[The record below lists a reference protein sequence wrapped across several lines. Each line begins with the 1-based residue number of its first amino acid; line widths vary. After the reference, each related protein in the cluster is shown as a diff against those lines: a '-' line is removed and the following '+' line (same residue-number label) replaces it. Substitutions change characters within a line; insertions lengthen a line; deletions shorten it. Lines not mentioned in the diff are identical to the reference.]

1 MEQKYNGMNLN
12 ITDSNGQGW
21 TWLRST
27 AKKIDANIKERN
39 DAIDEEVNKTLLHV
53 DETIRGYNERLAAQ
67 NISTLEFR
75 PDPQPKIFYPPFD
88 NEIQKKIDAS
98 MRECEDDM
106 AEYAARIK
114 ASETA
119 TTGGR
124 KFDGGKLQYGLIP
137 PLAQK
142 AMVEILTFGA
152 EKYEPDNWKHV
163 PDSKRRYFDAAMRHL
178 WDWKNGEQNDPESGK
193 NHLAHAMCCLAF
205 LYEHDVKYSVE

>member
-1 MEQKYNGMNLN
+1 MEKKYNGMDLS
-12 ITDSNGQGW
+12 IPESNGQGW

-39 DAIDEEVNKTLLHV
+39 DVIDEEV
-53 DETIRGYNERLAAQ
+53 DETIRHNERLAAQ
-67 NISTLEFR
+67 NISTLELR
-75 PDPQPKIFYPPFD
+75 PDPQSKQFFSPPFD
-88 NEIQKKIDAS
+88 NETQKRINDS
-98 MRECEDDM
+98 MRQNNDDM

-163 PDSKRRYFDAAMRHL
+163 PDSKRRYFDAMMRHL
-178 WDWKNGEQNDPESGK
+178 WDWKEGEQNDPESGK